1 MSDEKPFDFVPKR
14 HRVDGNISSSSSHV
28 HNANC
33 RHEQVVSSGS
43 ADACASA
50 QILNALKYA
59 AKRFPTRG
67 NMTSALLQAKVIFCQ
82 SIVPSEIF
90 SGALFGLKAAFQR
103 VLSVPESFIEFA
115 VGKRGT
121 FTNEDMNAN
130 LERGADTARRTR
142 SEPFKIRPLRCC
154 VKPGEVPD
162 VEPCSRCTL
171 ASKLPHGACSCFSD
185 ESLDRK
191 WTWLKRQE
199 TIEGKNNDKIT
210 IRLRT
215 YEGTVRELIASVM
228 AKAKPYLHHKWLARF
243 TRRQFH
249 LDCDNFLG
257 LCEAVLL
264 ADFSTAMVLGSGY
277 KSTCET
283 DATANL
289 YVVLVLYK
297 KNGETKCD
305 YVRFWASAATSA
317 EFHHKAMHVVAKHLK
332 ESGKVPGLRRLR
344 VWTDG
349 HTSTYKG
356 IYSRRACHRVLIPCS
371 AI

>member
-1 MSDEKPFDFVPKR
+1 MYGLSVSNEELAKCICPCIKPERIWECACPTCTDIECEIR
-14 HRVDGNISSSSSHV
+14 ALRDAMG
-28 HNANC
+28 C
-33 RHEQVVSSGS
+33 
-43 ADACASA
+43 DACQGGPWAT
-50 QILNALKYA
+50 ALSSINSF
-59 AKRFPTRG
+59 KRAI
-67 NMTSALLQAKVIFCQ
+67 SCADE
-82 SIVPSEIF
+82 EIPCMER
-90 SGALFGLKAAFQR
+90 A
-103 VLSVPESFIEFA
+103 ES
-115 VGKRGT
+115 
-121 FTNEDMNAN
+121 
-130 LERGADTARRTR
+130 
-142 SEPFKIRPLRCC
+142 SEPFKIRPLRCY

-185 ESLDRK
+185 ESLDHK